1 MRKIEEIKTPQ
12 LTDVSFG
19 SSLKDV
25 VDNINANFEILGNHD
40 FVKGD
45 KGDSII
51 IQRIEL
57 SDPENTHI
65 LGGIKQAIINKAG
78 EYSPKPING
87 IQWDKWFNGGDNNES
102 YPGQL
107 MLICQVVKKH
117 EQETVIPIKSLPYIY
132 KDLRFETV
140 AQSDEQYS
148 TEKDLSTVI
157 YYSPVSGQ
165 EGKFDPENF
174 QLLDVFP
181 KIYYDES
188 IGDVAWV
195 VNNSRTGVRA
205 RGPMG
210 PAGKSGEHNVVIV
223 GNARDGNL
231 YAITHVFANGRL
243 REYENVDSLI
253 TLGIN
258 NDDTVFAIYNPFDS
272 AGRELNKL
280 YLGKIIFPATG
291 SEDTQVCVHCSSENL
306 VQAVNPI
313 PEDDIKDICDEILNK
328 TS

>member
-1 MRKIEEIKTPQ
+1 MRKLEEIKAPQ
-12 LTDVSFG
+12 LTDASFG
-19 SSLKDV
+19 SSIKDV
-25 VDNINANFEILGNHD
+25 MDNINTNFEILGNHD

-45 KGDSII
+45 QGDSII
-51 IQRIEL
+51 IQRIDL
-57 SDPENTHI
+57 RDPENAHI
-65 LGGIKQAIINKAG
+65 LSGIKQAIINNAG
-78 EYSPKPING
+78 DYTPKSING
-87 IQWDKWFNGGDNNES
+87 IQWDKWFSEGNNES

-107 MLICQVVKKH
+107 MLICQVVEKYEK
-117 EQETVIPIKSLPYIY
+117 ETIIPIKSLPYIY

-140 AQSDEQYS
+140 AQSEDQYS

-157 YYSPVSGQ
+157 YYSPINGQ

-195 VNNSRTGVRA
+195 VNNSKTGIRA
-205 RGPMG
+205 RGPVG

-223 GNARDGNL
+223 GNDQGRNL
-231 YAITHVFANGRL
+231 YEITHVFANGGL
-243 REYENVDSLI
+243 REYEDIDNLI
-253 TLGIN
+253 SLGIN
-258 NDDTVFAIYNPFDS
+258 NDDTVFAIYNPFDGTGEES
-272 AGRELNKL
+272 NKL
-280 YLGKIIFPATG
+280 YLGKVIFPAAGTDN
-291 SEDTQVCVHCSSENL
+291 EKVCVYCGSENL

-313 PEDDIKDICDEILNK
+313 PEDDIVNICKEILTK